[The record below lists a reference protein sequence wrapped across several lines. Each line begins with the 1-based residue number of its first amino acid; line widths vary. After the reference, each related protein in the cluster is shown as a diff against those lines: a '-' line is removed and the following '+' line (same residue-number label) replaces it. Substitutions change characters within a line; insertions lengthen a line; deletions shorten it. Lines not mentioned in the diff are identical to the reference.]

1 MDPGSPL
8 FPAVSYGRML
18 QNRDDAEI
26 FYKTKLEEFY
36 ELWKVERRGVRYD
49 KNDESH
55 DIWGRELRSSAKR

>member
-36 ELWKVERRGVRYD
+36 ELWKVERRGVR
-49 KNDESH
+49 
-55 DIWGRELRSSAKR
+55 